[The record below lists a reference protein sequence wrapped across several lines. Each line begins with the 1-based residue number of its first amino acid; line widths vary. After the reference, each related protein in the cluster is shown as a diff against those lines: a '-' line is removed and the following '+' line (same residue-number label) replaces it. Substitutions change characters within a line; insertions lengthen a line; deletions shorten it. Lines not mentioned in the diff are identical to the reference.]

1 MFLNKLFLS
10 CWTIW
15 TTCVVW
21 VVVDSIEDEKN
32 KVLEQY
38 LNDDTFYISSDRLY
52 QGNNDDDEFAGMY
65 GPVKSVAGL

>member
-1 MFLNKLFLS
+1 MLDDMDNMCGL
-10 CWTIW
+10 
-15 TTCVVW
+15 VW
-21 VVVDSIEDEKN
+21 VVDSIEDERN

-38 LNDDTFYISSDRLY
+38 LNDDTFYISSDRVY